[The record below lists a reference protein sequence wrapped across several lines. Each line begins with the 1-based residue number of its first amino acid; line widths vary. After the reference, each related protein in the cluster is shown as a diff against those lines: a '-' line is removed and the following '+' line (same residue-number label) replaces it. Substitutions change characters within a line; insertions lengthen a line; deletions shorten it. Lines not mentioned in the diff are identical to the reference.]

1 MLGLFEDVR
10 YGLRALAKNRGFT
23 AVAVLSL
30 GLGIGANTTIFSL
43 VHAILLRPLPVEEP
57 ARLAEVYTLD
67 PRIPGRWGCSFPNF
81 QDYRDRNEVFS
92 SLFVYTG
99 VRLNLT
105 GGTEPRPVMGQ
116 LASANYFSTL
126 GVNPVRG
133 RGFLPEE
140 DTGDGAHAVAVIS
153 YRFWQQEFAG
163 DSSVTAYTLNLNGR
177 PYSIVGVAPRGF
189 EGLDTL
195 TATDVWVPMAMYPQ
209 LFFAPALVQQR
220 RALLFATVGRLK
232 PGVTFPQAQA
242 AMGNIAQDLE
252 RQFPKEN
259 RGRRVLL
266 ASVTDAAIP
275 PANRGQISN
284 ASEVLMIVS
293 AIVLIIACGN
303 VASLLLARAAARN
316 KEITVRLAMG
326 ARRGRLIRQLLTESV
341 LLAILGGLAGQL
353 VAIWARDVLWSI
365 RPPMFRYAAVH
376 LELDRTV
383 LAYNFAM
390 AVLTG
395 LLFGLAPALR
405 TTRSDLATDLKER
418 SGSPAFSARGWHPR
432 SVLVTGQVA
441 FSVVALVG
449 AGLFVRSLRNAFR
462 YDPGFDAAHLGIV
475 VFNVAEQGYDES
487 RGRDFQQRVLDRA
500 TAIPGV
506 VSATLAKDWPF
517 YVSLSRTL
525 TVEGQDDPAAG
536 TGHTILAGFVW
547 PGYFRSVG
555 TPLLRGRDFAPQDAR
570 SNPHVA
576 IVNEAAANAYWPGG
590 NPIGKFIRMFGESAP
605 VEVIGVARNA
615 NYRSM
620 GEPPQPFAYFSLQQY
635 YFPTAV
641 LYVRTSGEPEAVL
654 ASVRR
659 EVQALDRNL
668 LLQSETTSSTIA
680 QALWAQRLSAS
691 LLAVFGGLALML
703 ATIGIYGVI
712 SYSVNQRVREFGVR
726 MALGA
731 TAGHV
736 EMMLL
741 REGIRLVAIGIMV
754 GTVIGLLAARAVQSM
769 LFVVSA
775 RDAVTFVLV
784 PGILTL
790 VAVLACWIPA
800 RRAMRIDPAVALR
813 DE

>member
-10 YGLRALAKNRGFT
+10 YGLRALAKNRGLT

-43 VHAILLRPLPVEEP
+43 VHAILLRPLPVREP
-57 ARLAEVYTLD
+57 ARLAEVYTVD
-67 PRIPGRWGCSFPNF
+67 PRIPGDWGCSFPNF
-81 QDYRDRNEVFS
+81 RDYRDRNSVFS
-92 SLFVYTG
+92 SMFVYTA

-105 GGTEPRPVMGQ
+105 GGAEPRPVTGQ
-116 LASANYFSTL
+116 LTSANYFSTL

-133 RGFLPEE
+133 RGFLSDE
-140 DTGDGAHAVAVIS
+140 DTGEGAHPVAVIS

-163 DSSVTAYTLNLNGR
+163 DPSVTSRTLSLNGR
-177 PYSIVGVAPRGF
+177 GYSIIGVAPKGF

-195 TATDVWVPMAMYPQ
+195 TATDIWVPMAMYPQ
-209 LFFAPALVQQR
+209 LFFAPALVEQR

-232 PGVTFPQAQA
+232 PEVTFPQAQVA
-242 AMGNIAQDLE
+242 IGSIAQDLE

-259 RGRRVLL
+259 QGRRVLL

-293 AIVLIIACGN
+293 AIVLAIACGN

-326 ARRGRLIRQLLTESV
+326 ARRARLIRQLLTESV
-341 LLAILGGLAGQL
+341 LLAILGGVAGQL
-353 VAIWARDVLWSI
+353 FAIWARGLLWSI
-365 RPPMFRYAAVH
+365 RPPVFKYAAVH
-376 LELDRTV
+376 LEVDRVV

-405 TTRSDLATDLKER
+405 ATRSDLASDLKER
-418 SGSPAFSARGWHPR
+418 AGQPAFSARGWHPR

-441 FSVVALVG
+441 FSLVALVG

-475 VFNVAEQGYDES
+475 VFNVADQGYDEA
-487 RGRDFQQRVLDRA
+487 RGRDFQQRVLERA
-500 TAIPGV
+500 SAVPGV
-506 VSATLAKDWPF
+506 VAATLAKDWPF
-517 YVSLSRTL
+517 YVSLSRTM
-525 TVEGQDDPAAG
+525 TVEGQDNSATNAG
-536 TGHTILAGFVW
+536 HITLAGFVW
-547 PGYFRSVG
+547 PGYFQSVG
-555 TPLLRGRDFAPQDAR
+555 TSLLRGRDFAAQDAPTSPR
-570 SNPHVA
+570 VA

-590 NPIGKFIRMFGESAP
+590 DAVGRFVRLFGEGSP

-615 NYRSM
+615 NYRAI
-620 GEPPQPFAYFSLQQY
+620 GERPQPFVYFSMRQY

-641 LYVRTSGEPEAVL
+641 LYIKTTGDPDAVL
-654 ASVRR
+654 ATVRR
-659 EVQALDRNL
+659 EVQTLDRNL
-668 LLQSETTSSTIA
+668 LLQSEATSSTIA
-680 QALWAQRLSAS
+680 QALWAQRLSAN
-691 LLAVFGGLALML
+691 LLAVFGGLALLL

-712 SYSVNQRVREFGVR
+712 AYSVSQRVREFGIR

-736 EMMLL
+736 ERMLL
-741 REGIRLVAIGIMV
+741 REGIRLVAIGV
-754 GTVIGLLAARAVQSM
+754 VAGTVIALLASRAVESM

-775 RDAVTFVLV
+775 RDAVTFLLV